1 MMPCGLSP
9 GCGSTRGSPVE
20 IGAIGPFDWVAHPA
34 RIMKAAKNRLGV
46 SAATRD
52 AGRDVIQE
60 TFFQYA

>member
-1 MMPCGLSP
+1 
-9 GCGSTRGSPVE
+9 
-20 IGAIGPFDWVAHPA
+20 
-34 RIMKAAKNRLGV
+34 MKAAKNRLGV